1 MKLFGLI
8 GLVIWL
14 SCSCVD
20 KHRSHSLC
28 EQSFIDSLEVRA
40 QDSLFSNLPYSR
52 SLLRNALHQTQDSMT
67 YYRLMAL
74 YGKTFFVSSD
84 FDSILYYNRPVK
96 EYDKRA
102 TACPRWNDVLS
113 DVYNIEGNVW
123 MQLNQPDSAVA
134 YYEKSY
140 AYRLK
145 GDKAHL
151 LSDICMNLADDAHL
165 HRGELAHTASYY
177 RKALFICDSLHLSEH
192 AKFPVYCGLGQT
204 YMDLRDFDLSNH
216 YYELAGQF
224 FDEMTVSE
232 KWVYLNNR
240 GNHYYYKKD
249 YQEALV
255 YMRQA
260 ADMIAN
266 YPQMVFESNLSKV
279 NLGDLY
285 LLTNR
290 LDSAENNLNEGYR
303 YFSEIKNNSAM
314 HYIETLMIELSLK
327 KGNIARAREMIAR
340 TASTGHVDA
349 NMLTIRNQYLQHYYE
364 KAGDYR
370 NAYKYLKR
378 DYQLN
383 DSIRS
388 ERIRTRVAELDMRYR
403 QDTIVLR
410 KEMQIQR
417 QAGEVRVLRL
427 SMYIWVL
434 VCLLLAAGT
443 VVIIWYMRKKREFL
457 RERFFQQ
464 INRVRMEN
472 LRSRISPHFT
482 FNVLGREINQFNG
495 SEEVKNNLMELVKYL
510 RRSLELTEKLSVSL
524 QDELD
529 FVQSYI
535 SLESGRIGE
544 GFTASVIVE
553 EGLDAKRIMIPSMIV
568 QIPVE
573 NAIKHGLAGKDGE
586 KELSVRVSREGKGIR
601 ILVCDN
607 GRGYLPQ
614 VVSSTKGTGTGL
626 KVLYQTVQL
635 LNTKNKNE
643 KMRFDITNRN
653 DGQTGTQVSVYIP
666 FHFSYEL

>member
-8 GLVIWL
+8 GLLILWN
-14 SCSCVD
+14 CSCVD
-20 KHRSHSLC
+20 RHRSHALC
-28 EQSFIDSLEVRA
+28 EQSLIDSLEVRA

-52 SLLRNALHQTQDSMT
+52 SLLRNAMRQAQDSMS
-67 YYRLMAL
+67 YYRLMGL
-74 YGKTFFVSSD
+74 YGKTFFISSD

-102 TACPRWNDVLS
+102 AACPRWNDVLS

-151 LSDICMNLADDAHL
+151 LSDICMNLADAHL

-177 RKALFICDSLHLSEH
+177 RRALFICDSLHLSEH
-192 AKFPVYCGLGQT
+192 SKFPVYCGLGQT

-260 ADMIAN
+260 AELIAD

-370 NAYKYLKR
+370 NAYEYLKR

-417 QAGEVRVLRL
+417 QAGEVRVLKL

-472 LRSRISPHFT
+472 LRGRISPHFT

-510 RRSLELTEKLSVSL
+510 R
-524 QDELD
+524 
-529 FVQSYI
+529 
-535 SLESGRIGE
+535 LESGRVGE
-544 GFTASVIVE
+544 DFTVSVVVE
-553 EGLDAKRIMIPSMIV
+553 EGLDAKSIMIPSMIV

-573 NAIKHGLAGKDGE
+573 NAIKHGLAGKDDE
-586 KELSVRVSREGKGIR
+586 KELTIRISREGKGVR
-601 ILVCDN
+601 IVICDN

-614 VVSSTKGTGTGL
+614 VASSTRGTGTGL
-626 KVLYQTVQL
+626 KVLYQTIQL

-643 KMRFDITNRN
+643 KIRFNIDNRN
-653 DGQTGTQVSVYIP
+653 DGQTGTQVSVFIP
-666 FHFSYEL
+666 FHFSYDL

>member
-1 MKLFGLI
+1 MYFCGIQNSTRTKGMNKAKSTMKLFGLI
-8 GLVIWL
+8 GLLILWN
-14 SCSCVD
+14 CSCVD
-20 KHRSHSLC
+20 RHRSHALC
-28 EQSFIDSLEVRA
+28 EQSLIDSLEVRA

-52 SLLRNALHQTQDSMT
+52 SLLRNAMRQAQDSMS
-67 YYRLMAL
+67 YYRLMGL
-74 YGKTFFVSSD
+74 YGKTFFISSD

-96 EYDKRA
+96 EYDKCA
-102 TACPRWNDVLS
+102 AACPRWNDVLS

-145 GDKAHL
+145 GEKGHL
-151 LSDICMNLADDAHL
+151 LSDICMNLADAHL

-177 RKALFICDSLHLSEH
+177 RRALFICDSLHLSEH
-192 AKFPVYCGLGQT
+192 SKFPVYCGLGQT

-260 ADMIAN
+260 AELIAD

-314 HYIETLMIELSLK
+314 HYIETLMIGLSLK

-370 NAYKYLKR
+370 NAYEYLKR

-388 ERIRTRVAELDMRYR
+388 ERIRTRVAELDMRYC

-417 QAGEVRVLRL
+417 QAGEVRVLKL

-443 VVIIWYMRKKREFL
+443 VVIIWYMRK
-457 RERFFQQ
+457 
-464 INRVRMEN
+464 
-472 LRSRISPHFT
+472 
-482 FNVLGREINQFNG
+482 NG
-495 SEEVKNNLMELVKYL
+495 SFFVN
-510 RRSLELTEKLSVSL
+510 VS
-524 QDELD
+524 
-529 FVQSYI
+529 
-535 SLESGRIGE
+535 SGR
-544 GFTASVIVE
+544 
-553 EGLDAKRIMIPSMIV
+553 
-568 QIPVE
+568 
-573 NAIKHGLAGKDGE
+573 
-586 KELSVRVSREGKGIR
+586 
-601 ILVCDN
+601 
-607 GRGYLPQ
+607 
-614 VVSSTKGTGTGL
+614 
-626 KVLYQTVQL
+626 
-635 LNTKNKNE
+635 
-643 KMRFDITNRN
+643 
-653 DGQTGTQVSVYIP
+653 
-666 FHFSYEL
+666 

>member
-8 GLVIWL
+8 GLLILWN
-14 SCSCVD
+14 CSCVD
-20 KHRSHSLC
+20 RHRSHALC
-28 EQSFIDSLEVRA
+28 EQSLIDSLEVRA

-52 SLLRNALHQTQDSMT
+52 SLLRNAMRQAQDSMS
-67 YYRLMAL
+67 YYRLMGL
-74 YGKTFFVSSD
+74 YGKTFFISSD

-102 TACPRWNDVLS
+102 AACPRWNDVLS

-151 LSDICMNLADDAHL
+151 LSDICMNLADAHL

-177 RKALFICDSLHLSEH
+177 RRALFICDSLHLSEH
-192 AKFPVYCGLGQT
+192 SKFPVYCGLGQT

-260 ADMIAN
+260 AELIAD

-314 HYIETLMIELSLK
+314 HYIESLMIELSLK

-370 NAYKYLKR
+370 NAYEYLKR

-417 QAGEVRVLRL
+417 QAGEVRVLKL

-472 LRSRISPHFT
+472 LRGRISPHFT

-510 RRSLELTEKLSVSL
+510 RRSLELTEKLSVSV

-529 FVQSYI
+529 CVQSYI
-535 SLESGRIGE
+535 RLESGRVGE
-544 GFTASVIVE
+544 DFTVSVVVE
-553 EGLDAKRIMIPSMIV
+553 EGLDAKSIMIPSMIV

-573 NAIKHGLAGKDGE
+573 NAIKHGLAGKDDE
-586 KELSVRVSREGKGIR
+586 KELTIRISREGKGVR
-601 ILVCDN
+601 IVICDN

-614 VVSSTKGTGTGL
+614 VASSTRGTGTGL
-626 KVLYQTVQL
+626 KVLYQTIQL

-643 KMRFDITNRN
+643 KIRFNIDNRN
-653 DGQTGTQVSVYIP
+653 DGQTGTQVSVFIP
-666 FHFSYEL
+666 FHFSYDL